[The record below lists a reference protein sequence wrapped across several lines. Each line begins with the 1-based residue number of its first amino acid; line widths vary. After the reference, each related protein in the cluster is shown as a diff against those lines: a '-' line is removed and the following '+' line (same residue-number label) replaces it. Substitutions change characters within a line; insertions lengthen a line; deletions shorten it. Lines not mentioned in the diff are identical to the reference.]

1 MVASNG
7 GTTAAETEC
16 NMPCTGSPTELCG
29 GIGALNLYTWT
40 STTDPLYVWNT
51 PANTGYYEF
60 LVPGIVIPLIATLG
74 TNF

>member
-1 MVASNG
+1 MVANNG
-7 GTTAAETEC
+7 GSTTAETNC

-29 GIGALNLYTWT
+29 GPNTLNLYTW

-51 PANTGYYEF
+51 PENTGYYEF

-74 TNF
+74 INF